1 MSALTLEQA
10 NRIIAAA
17 LAKSKEKGY
26 KPMGVVVLDESG
38 KVKSDR
44 KSVV

>member
-1 MSALTLEQA
+1 MSKLTLDQA

-17 LAKSKEKGY
+17 LAKSKAEGF

-38 KVKSDR
+38 HVKAA
-44 KSVV
+44 